1 MQPAYAEQIV
11 CDCSP
16 SELHWEKLTA
26 YICNRENLLPTALLP
41 AYSGTNREDK
51 N

>member
-16 SELHWEKLTA
+16 SELRWEKLTA
-26 YICNRENLLPTALLP
+26 YICNRENLLPTAC
-41 AYSGTNREDK
+41 SGTKRDDK